1 MKATKEIT
9 IYDIATNLKLS
20 PATVSRALQDN
31 DAISKA
37 TKKKVQDMATKLG
50 YRQNTFASNLRSRK
64 TNTIGVIMH
73 ELNSS
78 FMISVLSGIEK
89 VVTDAGYDLI
99 IGHSS
104 ESYEKEI
111 ANAQNFFY
119 KRVDGLIAS
128 LAFEKK
134 SLDHYL
140 PFSKKNIPVVF
151 YDRVDDMADFTK
163 VTIDNFKSGYL
174 ATKHLIEQGCKRIA
188 LVTASLKRNVY
199 EQRYK
204 GYLQALRE
212 AKIPFKKELLIV
224 KDLTEERGKE
234 AALEVLKMKPR
245 PDGAFVTNDFSA
257 AVFMQALKANNI
269 RVPQDIAIVGFNND
283 VIGTLV
289 EPQLTTI
296 DYPGEEI
303 GEVAARTLIA
313 HLKGDSDISQMQTLI
328 IKSALI
334 VRGSS
339 LKKKKK

>member
-1 MKATKEIT
+1 MKAKKEIT

-20 PATVSRALQDN
+20 PATVSRALQDS

-78 FMISVLSGIEK
+78 FMTSVLSGIEK
-89 VVTDAGYDLI
+89 VATDAGYDLI

-128 LAFEKK
+128 LAFETK
-134 SLDHYL
+134 SLDHYT
-140 PFSKKNIPVVF
+140 PFSEKNIPVVF

-204 GYLQALRE
+204 GYLKALHE
-212 AKIPFKKELLIV
+212 AKIPFRKELLIV

-234 AALEVLKMKPR
+234 AAVEVLKMKPR

-269 RVPQDIAIVGFNND
+269 RIPQDIAIVGFNND

-339 LKKKKK
+339 LKKIKK